1 MEYKMKDEQFED
13 FWKKHRVKIAFQDK
27 EKWIIKRIIDLHNDE
42 SNRLEKLV
50 KPKIAEEDKNEII
63 DLLSL
68 FISYGR
74 IHTVKGVSYF
84 QGTHEEAI
92 NRAEKLRD
100 KISNF
105 SE

>member
-1 MEYKMKDEQFED
+1 MNELIIEVNSKNKTGFGFRAYAETYDQMEIMD
-13 FWKKHRVKIAFQDK
+13 KIKTALKGGQV
-27 EKWIIKRIIDLHNDE
+27 DL
-42 SNRLEKLV
+42 LV
-50 KPKIAEEDKNEII
+50 KPQIAEEDKNEII